1 MKFNLPVGMRDKLL
15 KDQDVQEIALP
26 NSQVGLQYYYQNQA
40 QMVAAGASNEN
51 QQISE
56 SFSQDMQNLPIIR
69 QLQQFSNTM
78 QHGHNSA
85 PHAANTPSTTTTL
98 PTATPGTTNQHTKT
112 AFRNLPKLCS
122 FWLNGTCTRVLRKT
136 CPFRPCCGPSAY
148 AFPEIAGTHRDL
160 CQELIKDLTTLGPG
174 VVQKQMK
181 ADVKAALSAAIRGVN
196 RDEAIRK
203 RVSGEDDL
211 TYKYLNKMKSMVRV
225 L

>member
-85 PHAANTPSTTTTL
+85 PHAANTPSTPL
-98 PTATPGTTNQHTKT
+98 PTANPATTNQHTKI
-112 AFRNLPKLCS
+112 AFRNLPK
-122 FWLNGTCTRVLRKT
+122 
-136 CPFRPCCGPSAY
+136 
-148 AFPEIAGTHRDL
+148 
-160 CQELIKDLTTLGPG
+160 
-174 VVQKQMK
+174 
-181 ADVKAALSAAIRGVN
+181 
-196 RDEAIRK
+196 
-203 RVSGEDDL
+203 
-211 TYKYLNKMKSMVRV
+211 
-225 L
+225 